1 MQILKTP
8 RYSEELDV
16 ILNFIAEGSLSQ
28 AIIFL
33 DSLNSTVHSLV
44 DFPYKCRQSTKSDD
58 DNVRDLVFKGYVIP
72 YRINKD
78 KNRLEIIGIFSANEW
93 GML

>member
-16 ILNFIAEGSLSQ
+16 ILSFIAEDSLSQ

-33 DSLNSTVHSLV
+33 DNLNSTVYSLV

-72 YRINKD
+72 YRVNKD

-93 GML
+93 IIL